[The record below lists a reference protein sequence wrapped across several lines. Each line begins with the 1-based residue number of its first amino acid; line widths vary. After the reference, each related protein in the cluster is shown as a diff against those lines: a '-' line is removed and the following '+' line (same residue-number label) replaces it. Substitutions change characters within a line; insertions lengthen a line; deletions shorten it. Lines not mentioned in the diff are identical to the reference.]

1 MPLTLIRQ
9 DITKMPVDAI
19 VNAANPRLAMGG
31 GVSGA
36 IFRAAGADQLQAAA
50 NKVAPVETGHAAIT
64 PGFNLPAKYVIHAVG
79 PIYRQANP
87 DQSRQLLRSAYTESL
102 RLAVANRCLS
112 IAFPLISSGIYGY
125 PKEQALAVATSAIT
139 DFLTDH
145 ELDVY
150 LTIFDQ
156 SSFIISQDLL
166 GPIASYIDQHY
177 VDAQPDTRRRS
188 IPDDELAV
196 YPAQAPLSQ
205 EPLDQLVN
213 TLDDSFVTALF
224 HLIDARHLTDPE
236 VYKRANIDRRL
247 FSKIRSN
254 PDYVPSKRTAV
265 ALAIALHLSLT
276 DTNDLLQRAGYA
288 LSTSQ
293 KGDVIMMYF
302 IDRKSYD
309 IYRINEVLFSYDLP
323 LLGS

>member
-9 DITKMPVDAI
+9 DITKIPVDAI
-19 VNAANPRLAMGG
+19 VNAANTRLAMDGE
-31 GVSGA
+31 VSGA

-50 NKVAPVETGHAAIT
+50 DKVSPVETGHAAIT

-79 PIYRQANP
+79 PIYREAAP

-102 RLAVANRCLS
+102 RLAVANHCQS

-139 DFLTDH
+139 DFLADH

-156 SSFIISQDLL
+156 ASFVVSQDLL
-166 GPIASYIDQHY
+166 GSIASYIDQHY
-177 VDAQPDTRRRS
+177 VDAQPDRRRRTL
-188 IPDDELAV
+188 PDDELAA

-213 TLDDSFVTALF
+213 TLDDFFATALF
-224 HLIDARHLTDPE
+224 HFIDARHLTDPA
-236 VYKRANIDRRL
+236 VYKRANLDRRL

-254 PDYVPSKRTAV
+254 PDYVPSKRTAI
-265 ALAIALHLSLT
+265 ALAIALHLTLAEA
-276 DTNDLLQRAGYA
+276 NDLLQRAGYT

-293 KGDVIMMYF
+293 KLDVIIMYF
-302 IDRKSYD
+302 IGRKNYD
-309 IYRINEVLFSYDLP
+309 VYRINEVLFSYDLP

>member
-1 MPLTLIRQ
+1 MPLNLIRQ

-102 RLAVANRCLS
+102 RLAVANHCLS

-156 SSFIISQDLL
+156 SSFVVSQDLL

-188 IPDDELAV
+188 IPDDELAA
-196 YPAQAPLSQ
+196 YAAQVPLSQ

-213 TLDDSFVTALF
+213 TLDDSFATALF
-224 HLIDARHLTDPE
+224 HLIDARPLTDPE

-254 PDYVPSKRTAV
+254 PDYVPSKRTAI
-265 ALAIALHLSLT
+265 AFAIALHLSLT
-276 DTNDLLQRAGYA
+276 EANDLLQRAGYT

-293 KGDVIMMYF
+293 KLDVIIMYF
-302 IDRKSYD
+302 IGSKSYN

>member
-36 IFRAAGADQLQAAA
+36 IFRAAGAGQLQAAA

-64 PGFNLPAKYVIHAVG
+64 PGFSLPAKYVIHAVG

-102 RLAVANRCLS
+102 RLAVANHCLS

-156 SSFIISQDLL
+156 SSFVISQNLL

-177 VDAQPDTRRRS
+177 VDAQPDRRRAL
-188 IPDDELAV
+188 PNDELAV
-196 YPAQAPLSQ
+196 YPAHAPLSQ

-213 TLDDSFVTALF
+213 ALDDSFATALF

-265 ALAIALHLSLT
+265 AFAIALHLSLT
-276 DTNDLLQRAGYA
+276 ETNDLLQRAGYA
-288 LSTSQ
+288 LSASQ

-302 IDRKSYD
+302 IGRKSYD

>member
-50 NKVAPVETGHAAIT
+50 NKVAPVETGRAAIT

-102 RLAVANRCLS
+102 RLAVANHCLS

-156 SSFIISQDLL
+156 SSFVVSQDLL

-177 VDAQPDTRRRS
+177 VDAQLDTRRRTT
-188 IPDDELAV
+188 PDDELAA
-196 YPAQAPLSQ
+196 YPARAPLSQ

-213 TLDDSFVTALF
+213 TLDDSFATALF

-276 DTNDLLQRAGYA
+276 ETNDLLQRAGYA

-302 IDRKSYD
+302 IGSKSYN

>member
-9 DITKMPVDAI
+9 DITKIPVDAI

-64 PGFNLPAKYVIHAVG
+64 PGFSLPAKYVIHAVG

-87 DQSRQLLRSAYTESL
+87 DQSRRLLRSAYTESL
-102 RLAVANRCLS
+102 RLAVAKHCLS

-156 SSFIISQDLL
+156 ASFVVSQDLL

-177 VDAQPDTRRRS
+177 VNAQPDTRRRAR
-188 IPDDELAV
+188 PDHELAA
-196 YPAQAPLSQ
+196 YPAQTPLSQ

-213 TLDDSFVTALF
+213 TLDDSFATALF
-224 HLIDARHLTDPE
+224 HFIDARHLTDPE

-254 PDYVPSKRTAV
+254 PDYVPSKRTAI
-265 ALAIALHLSLT
+265 AFAIALQLSLT
-276 DTNDLLQRAGYA
+276 EANDLLQRAGYT

-293 KGDVIMMYF
+293 KLDVIIMYF
-302 IDRKSYD
+302 IGSKSYN

>member
-1 MPLTLIRQ
+1 MPLNLIRQ

-102 RLAVANRCLS
+102 RLAVANHCLS
-112 IAFPLISSGIYGY
+112 IAFPLISSGIYGH

-156 SSFIISQDLL
+156 SSFVVSQDLL

-188 IPDDELAV
+188 IPDDELAA
-196 YPAQAPLSQ
+196 YAAQVPLSQ

-213 TLDDSFVTALF
+213 TLDDSFATALF
-224 HLIDARHLTDPE
+224 HLIDARPLTDPE

-254 PDYVPSKRTAV
+254 PDYVPSKRTAI
-265 ALAIALHLSLT
+265 AFAIALHLSLT
-276 DTNDLLQRAGYA
+276 EANDLLQRAGYT

-293 KGDVIMMYF
+293 KLDVIIMYF
-302 IDRKSYD
+302 IGSKSYN